1 MTPAT
6 IVRPTDVDLSQV
18 ELEFAHL
25 RKGRITYDA
34 GGRSTTV
41 DRRAALAKP
50 PFADSARLWAKA
62 VEFFLAAR
70 GRGQAPG
77 EPFIVV
83 TNFYRQLGGGF
94 R

>member
-1 MTPAT
+1 MSLQLVKPS
-6 IVRPTDVDLSQV
+6 DVDLSAVDV
-18 ELEFAHL
+18 EWAHV
-25 RKGRITYDA
+25 RGRRVTYEA

-50 PFADSARLWAKA
+50 PFADSAKLWARA
-62 VEFFLAAR
+62 VELFMIAR
-70 GRGQAPG
+70 GRGEAKG

-83 TNFYRQLGGGF
+83 TNIYRQIGGGF

>member
-1 MTPAT
+1 M
-6 IVRPTDVDLSQV
+6 IVQPTDVDLSRV
-18 ELEFAHL
+18 EVEFAHL

-50 PFADSARLWAKA
+50 PFVDSARLWARA
-62 VEFFLAAR
+62 VELFQLARAR
-70 GRGQAPG
+70 GEAKG

>member
-1 MTPAT
+1 MSLQLVKPS
-6 IVRPTDVDLSQV
+6 DVDLSQV
-18 ELEFAHL
+18 DLEFAHL
-25 RKGRITYDA
+25 RRRSITYDA

-50 PFADSARLWAKA
+50 PFCDSAILWNRAL
-62 VEFFLAAR
+62 EFFYAAR
-70 GRGQAPG
+70 GRGEAKG

-83 TNFYRQLGGGF
+83 TNIYRQLGGGF